1 MKHLSRKCIA
11 ISLACMLVF
20 SVCILPVRA
29 ESAVG
34 TTIYGNTTE
43 DMCFYERMVEMANG
57 DLLATW
63 CREFP
68 VVTGWTGMTSYYFYK
83 SSDNGATWTQIST
96 LDPSSFGDLSRDK
109 MGMHGLYVFPQA
121 LGEYPAGTILFAT
134 SDWNPNEENC
144 IHIWRSTDNG
154 VTWTKHSDL
163 APRGTSSASV
173 WEPEFAVSSDGRLVC
188 YYSDERQPG
197 YDQCLALEISSDG
210 GVTWS
215 DYSIIV
221 GTCDPNW
228 VRGEDPSMWRPG
240 MPRVT
245 KLNNGLYFMAYEN
258 IAAGH
263 GGKITCRTST
273 NGIDWGDPAVLG
285 TVVTAEGATA
295 YQCPA
300 IACIDDGSTYGR
312 LFVRGMNDSC
322 SPSKCF
328 TSTDG
333 GQTWSLIDAPLT
345 AVRNESVA
353 SGWSGTFLA
362 KGSRLIELNNANNGS
377 FNEIRCSSG
386 ILYGNQLIVSGAD
399 YKIVNASNNLCLD
412 DDGGSVEWGN
422 EMILWSDNGLK
433 TQSWHTKNITGEY
446 FTLICNFSNLALD
459 NPNGSLVVG
468 KRMVQWDVNYS
479 AAQRWKFIPT
489 GDGSYRIQN
498 EYSGLYLDTEGQS
511 TAEHAYVVQ
520 NQYSES
526 NTQKWRIE
534 RIYEIGRFRSS
545 NISDCHV
552 YHDAS
557 NRVLIANNTTTM
569 PLTSSQWRIVPG
581 IADSSCIS
589 LESVDNPG
597 YYLRHYE
604 GNIIISVNDGTEIF
618 KQDATWRVHDA
629 LDGLGGISLESYNI
643 AGAYM
648 RHYNSYLKISQ
659 ISTALER
666 SDASFWLTTQ

>member
-83 SSDNGATWTQIST
+83 SSDNGATWAQIST

-399 YKIVNASNNLCLD
+399 YKIVNVSNNLCLD
-412 DDGGSVEWGN
+412 DAGGSVEWGN
-422 EMILWSDNGLK
+422 EMILWSGNGLK

-468 KRMVQWDVNYS
+468 KRMVQWDINYS

-489 GDGSYRIQN
+489 GDGSYQIQN

-557 NRVLIANNTTTM
+557 NRVLIANSTTTM

-618 KQDATWRVHDA
+618 KQDATWRIHDA

-666 SDASFWLTTQ
+666 SDSSFWLTTQ